1 MFPFKESHYSRNKTN
16 KKYFLNPDLSI
27 SRMYDLYKNHCTENH
42 FNILSEFM
50 YRKIFVEEFNLA
62 FKKPNIDTCQL
73 CDKFETILKCST
85 VNEEIQDT
93 IEEKNVHLQMAEMA
107 YEEKKKIKL

>member
-1 MFPFKESHYSRNKTN
+1 
-16 KKYFLNPDLSI
+16 
-27 SRMYDLYKNHCTENH
+27 
-42 FNILSEFM
+42 
-50 YRKIFVEEFNLA
+50 
-62 FKKPNIDTCQL
+62 
-73 CDKFETILKCST
+73 

>member
-1 MFPFKESHYSRNKTN
+1 
-16 KKYFLNPDLSI
+16 
-27 SRMYDLYKNHCTENH
+27 MYDLYKNHCTENL
-42 FNILSEFM
+42 FNILTEFM
-50 YRKIFVEEFNLA
+50 YKKIFVEEFNLA

-107 YEEKKKIKL
+107 NEEKKSTVNNEILTVSFD